1 MKTVK
6 FKTTINCGNC
16 IKSVTPFLN
25 ELENIDLW
33 KVDTDH
39 PDKLLHATLD
49 DNDIQSVIEAVKKAG
64 YSIEEI
70 KD

>member
-39 PDKLLHATLD
+39 PDKLLHVTLD
-49 DNDIQSVIEAVKKAG
+49 DNDTQSVIEAVKKAG

-70 KD
+70 ED